1 MMLGSE
7 SMFRLLWPLL
17 LPIRLYIRYFP
28 WLRGKG
34 MLIRNLVLPVLPREP
49 ALMSATVPGGLKVS
63 LRYRETLGWSTLLFG
78 PFECHEMQYVANY
91 LRSGDT
97 VLDVGA
103 NVGLYTVAMAG
114 AVGNEGKVI
123 AVEPMPE
130 NLAMMWR
137 NLKANQLNTVQAFA
151 CAVGDADGQAQLH
164 LANDS
169 AYPSLLEVEEHRG
182 TGRSLTV
189 RLRRLDDIWTECG
202 QPKVRFIKLDVE
214 GAELSALKGAPGLL
228 RTSRPAMLLEANSVE
243 AQRALQKFFTQIDY
257 TLTQPPGFLPHN
269 FWAQP

>member
-7 SMFRLLWPLL
+7 PMFRLLWPLL
-17 LPIRLYIRYFP
+17 LPVRLYIRYFP

-34 MLIRNLVLPVLPREP
+34 MIIRSLVLPVLPREP
-49 ALMSATVPGGLKVS
+49 ALMSAAVPGGLKVS

-78 PFECHEMQYVANY
+78 PFECHEMKYVARY
-91 LRSGDT
+91 LQPGDT
-97 VLDVGA
+97 AFDVGA

-114 AVGNEGKVI
+114 AVGSQGTVI

-130 NLAMMWR
+130 NLALMQR
-137 NLKANQLNTVQAFA
+137 NLQSNMLDNVRAFG
-151 CAVGDADGQAQLH
+151 CAAGDADGLAQLH

-169 AYPSLLEVEEHRG
+169 AYPSLLEVEERRG

-189 RLRRLDDIWTECG
+189 RLRMLDDIWSECG
-202 QPKVRFIKLDVE
+202 QPNVRFIKLDVE
-214 GAELSALKGAPGLL
+214 GAELSALKGALGLL
-228 RTSRPAMLLEANSVE
+228 RTSRPAMLLEANS
-243 AQRALQKFFTQIDY
+243 ADSLRDLRKFFAQIDY